1 MFYSFRNSTK
11 IAVYK
16 QVVRK
21 KGTAIN
27 NYCTYSTPL
36 FFWDYLNSLNKV
48 LVIICNL
55 MTISIDIFIILS
67 IKLNMIDSLTGR
79 ASFPNHPRAFLCK
92 SKFQTISFLVQ
103 KISFT
108 TILIYNFELASSQ
121 GVFSSRHEPP
131 VLTGDI
137 RILESDTDVVTICKP
152 ASVPVSLSFSYP

>member
-92 SKFQTISFLVQ
+92 SKSKLSVFWFRKYHSQLL
-103 KISFT
+103 SFT
-108 TILIYNFELASSQ
+108 ILNWHLLK
-121 GVFSSRHEPP
+121 VFSLPDMNHLSWP
-131 VLTGDI
+131 V
-137 RILESDTDVVTICKP
+137 ILESSRVI
-152 ASVPVSLSFSYP
+152 LML